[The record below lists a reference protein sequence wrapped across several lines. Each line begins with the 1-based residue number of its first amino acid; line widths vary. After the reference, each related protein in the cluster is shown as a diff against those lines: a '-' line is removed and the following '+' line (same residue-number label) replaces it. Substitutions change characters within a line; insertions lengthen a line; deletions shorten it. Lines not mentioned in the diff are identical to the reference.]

1 MRFIVTV
8 RRKQQ
13 QLEPMIWLVPPGHT
27 ATHIPAH
34 THTCMCCVFMLVE
47 HVSVWA
53 ASVRLLLGAPANQ
66 SRCCRFSRTS
76 KNDVMLCSEPLCVNS
91 GWNIFTS
98 IPTRQNALRGKS
110 VDLCAKQHT
119 GRQRRRCSLG
129 VVSVSPHVRLSVQ
142 GNGGKRGRRV
152 CGVGQ
157 RQNNIPPLQPC
168 FLCIAW
174 FFSTSHGSWEQVNVL
189 PRVEVGGGKTHTHTH
204 TCTVHTHT
212 GVNRFRDCS
221 RNTCFLC
228 PCCVLLLAVFV

>member
-98 IPTRQNALRGKS
+98 FPTRQKRPPWQIRWPVCETTHRKTEAPLFPRSGVSQPSRPS
-110 VDLCAKQHT
+110 VGPGEWRKE
-119 GRQRRRCSLG
+119 R
-129 VVSVSPHVRLSVQ
+129 PPRLWS
-142 GNGGKRGRRV
+142 GT
-152 CGVGQ
+152 
-157 RQNNIPPLQPC
+157 
-168 FLCIAW
+168 AA
-174 FFSTSHGSWEQVNVL
+174 E
-189 PRVEVGGGKTHTHTH
+189 
-204 TCTVHTHT
+204 
-212 GVNRFRDCS
+212 
-221 RNTCFLC
+221 
-228 PCCVLLLAVFV
+228 